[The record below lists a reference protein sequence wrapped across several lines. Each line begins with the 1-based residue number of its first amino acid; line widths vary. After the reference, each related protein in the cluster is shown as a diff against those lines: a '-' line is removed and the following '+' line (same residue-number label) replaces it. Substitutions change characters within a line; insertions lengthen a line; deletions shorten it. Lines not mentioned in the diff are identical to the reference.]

1 MLILSLY
8 IWIQCLII
16 FFVDLNHI
24 AEHDIELMGT
34 ESRLWFPESES
45 EPRVTMTSNKFTR
58 VVRDLPQLG
67 ESVHFEVSKEDVRL
81 AMGEA
86 ADDNVLLL
94 QVEEKAERSTSEKER
109 EQVEKEKSDDVEM
122 VDGDEDK
129 EDDAEFKPKSDGD

>member
-1 MLILSLY
+1 
-8 IWIQCLII
+8 
-16 FFVDLNHI
+16 
-24 AEHDIELMGT
+24 
-34 ESRLWFPESES
+34 
-45 EPRVTMTSNKFTR
+45 MTSNKFTR